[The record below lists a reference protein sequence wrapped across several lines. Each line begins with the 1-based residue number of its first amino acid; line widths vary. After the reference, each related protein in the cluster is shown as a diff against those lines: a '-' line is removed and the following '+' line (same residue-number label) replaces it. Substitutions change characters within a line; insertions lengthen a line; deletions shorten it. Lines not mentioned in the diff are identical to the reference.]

1 MAKFRPKEL
10 QEYLAKI
17 GAKPSKSLSQNFLID
32 GNILNKIVDLAEV
45 TKDDLVV
52 EVGPGPGAL
61 TERLLETGCD
71 VVAIE
76 KDATFAKALSAPKL
90 CVIEADALEYDL
102 QPHIAKKA
110 KVVANL
116 PYNVTTPLLQR
127 FLKQGELFSSLIVM
141 VQDEVARR
149 LTMPC
154 PPKDFVAFTL
164 FLQYYSK
171 PRYGFI
177 VSPTCFYPAPGV
189 YSAVIRLDLE
199 KRFPVQDEDLFFTLV
214 NAAFSQRRKMIKATL
229 KPWYEPQKLIE
240 ALEFLKK
247 APTSRPEDLST
258 EEWVKLY
265 NKVKAL

>member
-10 QEYLAKI
+10 REYLEKI
-17 GAKPSKSLSQNFLID
+17 GAKPSKALSQNFLID
-32 GNILNKIVDLAEV
+32 GNILHKIVELAEV
-45 TKDDLVV
+45 SPDDLVI

-61 TERLLETGCD
+61 TERLLETGCE
-71 VVAIE
+71 VVAVE
-76 KDATFAKALSAPKL
+76 KDATFAHALSAPRL
-90 CVIEADALEYDL
+90 TVVEADALHYDL
-102 QPHIAKKA
+102 TSHLTKKA
-110 KVVANL
+110 KLVANL

-127 FLKQGELFSSLIVM
+127 FLKDGEHFSSLIVM

-177 VSPTCFYPAPGV
+177 VSPSCFYPAPGV

-199 KRFPVQDEDLFFTLV
+199 KRFPVANEEHFFTLV
-214 NAAFSQRRKMIKATL
+214 NAAFSQRRKMIRATL
-229 KPWYEPQKLIE
+229 KSWYEPQKTVD

-258 EEWVKLY
+258 EEWVQFY
-265 NKVKAL
+265 NKVTE